1 MFAGLNMP
9 PDMTFRLQGQ
19 SKILDETTT
28 NLIMAIGLA
37 MIFVYM
43 VLASQFESFLQPI
56 VIMLVLPISV
66 PFALFTL
73 WATNRTLNLWSA
85 LGMLLLLGIVK
96 KNSILQVDYANTLR
110 ATGMPLR
117 EAIIEACRTR
127 LRPILMT
134 TFAIIAGLIPTAL
147 GLGIGGG
154 GRAAIAVTVIGGQ
167 SLCLFLT
174 LLLVP
179 VAYVKFDALEQNVM
193 NQRWKG
199 FIGRAKSATGLKP
212 APTGS

>member
-1 MFAGLNMP
+1 
-9 PDMTFRLQGQ
+9 
-19 SKILDETTT
+19 
-28 NLIMAIGLA
+28 

-43 VLASQFESFLQPI
+43 VLASQFESFVQPI
-56 VIMLVLPISV
+56 VIMLVLPIAV

-73 WATNRTLNLWSA
+73 WATGRTLNLWSA

-110 ATGMPLR
+110 AEGMALR
-117 EAIIEACRTR
+117 PAIVEACRTR

-167 SLCLFLT
+167 ALCLFLT

-179 VAYVKFDALEQNVM
+179 VAYVKFDALEQTAI
-193 NQRWKG
+193 NQGW
-199 FIGRAKSATGLKP
+199 RALLGKVKTPRRLQP
-212 APTGS
+212 ASGDARG